1 MNGRVLAT
9 KQVGRLLL
17 GYTVGGTIL
26 ALPTVT
32 TAAFGTSAWWML
44 LIYGLVFTLGGWLTA
59 RLASKFPEETLVEFG
74 AKILGNPL
82 NWLINLFLIAMF
94 LAVVPMETRL
104 MVEIAT
110 IAVLPNAPSWFISGF
125 FLLVVTYSI
134 VKGLD
139 TFAQINEI
147 LIIASVLIG
156 AAVVILGW
164 QNADLTHLLPLFYLK
179 DFKLQP
185 DLLLTTSFAFF
196 GYPIL
201 LYLAPFLKE
210 PRRMTAYTIRT
221 LIFIAILF
229 AFFTFTVLSVFGAK
243 ETLNQGWPALELAKS
258 INIPGIFIE
267 RLDLVLILSWIPA
280 IFTTAACSF
289 YFGVL
294 GIVRL
299 FKIKN
304 ASAIIW
310 TLAIVFFFASG
321 SLTNF
326 FMWNRITTYLS
337 YAAIVISLGI
347 PFFLWIAYLIRPNS
361 KTRNGRGGGQR

>member
-9 KQVGRLLL
+9 KQVGRLVL

-32 TAAFGTSAWWML
+32 TRAFGTSAWWLL

-59 RLASKFPEETLVEFG
+59 RLATKFPDETFIEFG
-74 AKILGNPL
+74 AKILGTPL
-82 NWLINLFLIAMF
+82 SWALNLFLILVF
-94 LAVVPMETRL
+94 LAVVPLETRL

-110 IAVLPNAPSWFISGF
+110 IAVLPHAPSWFISGF

-139 TFAQINEI
+139 TFAQVNEF
-147 LIIASVLIG
+147 LIIASILIG

-164 QNADLTHLLPLFYLK
+164 QNADLIHMLPLVNLR
-179 DFKLQP
+179 DFRLQP
-185 DLLLTTSFAFF
+185 DLILVPSFAFF

-201 LYLAPFLKE
+201 LYLAPFLKD
-210 PRRMTAYTIRT
+210 PKKMTVYTVRT
-221 LIFIAILF
+221 LVFISLLF
-229 AFFTFTVLSVFGAK
+229 GFFTFTVLSVFGAK

-280 IFTTAACSF
+280 IFTTAAVSF
-289 YFGVL
+289 FFGVL
-294 GIVRL
+294 GIIRL
-299 FKIKN
+299 FKLKN
-304 ASAIIW
+304 ASAVIW
-310 TLAIVFFFASG
+310 TLSIVFFFASG
-321 SLTNF
+321 RLTNF
-326 FMWNRITTYLS
+326 FMWNRFSIYLS
-337 YAAIVISLGI
+337 YAGIILSLGL
-347 PFFLWIAYLIRPNS
+347 PLFLWVAYLIRPNPKS
-361 KTRNGRGGGQR
+361 NARSRRRS